1 MLWIVT
7 GASSGIGLELTKMLC
22 SRGFR
27 VIGVARNRE
36 RLEKIKSE
44 LGNCFDYVVA
54 DLSTVDG
61 IRSVADSVKGF
72 GSIDVLVNNAG
83 FGLYRR
89 VLDHSLEDLV
99 SMTMTNFVAPIAL
112 TRELLKYMG
121 KGSSVVMVITAGI
134 HVALKDLPVYGATK
148 IALHYVSKV
157 LRRELS
163 EKGIHL
169 VEVYPGLIRTEFHE
183 RAGRKISGGVPPENV
198 AKAIIEAVEK
208 RKKVVYVPRYLAL
221 LRILGPYLPLA

>member
-22 SRGFR
+22 LKGFR

-36 RLEKIKSE
+36 RLESVRSE
-44 LGNCFDYVVA
+44 LGNCFNYVVA

-61 IRSVADSVKGF
+61 ISKVADSVKGF
-72 GSIDVLVNNAG
+72 GLIDVLVNNAG

-89 VLDHSLEDLV
+89 VLDYSVEDFV

-112 TRELLKYMG
+112 TRELLPYMG
-121 KGSSVVMVITAGI
+121 KGSAVVMVITAGV
-134 HVALKDLPVYGATK
+134 HVAMKDLPVYGATK

-163 EKGIHL
+163 ERGIHL

-183 RAGRKISGGVPPENV
+183 RAGRRVSGGVPPEKV

-221 LRILGPYLPLA
+221 IRIIGPYLPLV

>member
-27 VIGVARNRE
+27 VVGVARNSE

-112 TRELLKYMG
+112 TRELLQYMG

-134 HVALKDLPVYGATK
+134 HVTLKDLPVYGATK